1 VDLGWF
7 MGAVVKAAFALV
19 CGGISYLIWLA
30 AFLIAPRLANPV
42 VEALLWVLAPVE
54 TALGFAVGVAILE
67 PRTRKGIGSFLRIFV
82 WPLVAC
88 TLGAVAV
95 YWFGPMLIVFS
106 MLAAGTASVFLR
118 EVLQRIR

>member
-1 VDLGWF
+1 VDIGWF
-7 MGAVVKAAFALV
+7 IGAVVRTAFSLL
-19 CGGISYLIWLA
+19 CGGISYFIWMAGFLLA
-30 AFLIAPRLANPV
+30 SRLDNSV
-42 VEALLWVLAPVE
+42 VETFLWLLAPVE

-67 PRTRKGIGSFLRIFV
+67 RRSGKGITNFLRIFI

-106 MLAAGTASVFLR
+106 MLAAGAASVFLR
-118 EVLQRIR
+118 EVLLGIK